1 MTDQVLQLEKAPGF
15 LRKISINVLNKDAAY
30 TLFTLP
36 IEGVPLS
43 REQLNAWL
51 GPYTFESWYEQRPD
65 SAWHP
70 MPWFSL
76 LEDCGIAL
84 DTKFACKAAV
94 LTIGRSDY
102 RFEEYS
108 ADEDADEDDEEGDDL
123 RPGARIS
130 TLKLKPTPGG
140 TTMLSFHMQVRPT
153 NRASREALLEHMY
166 RHLAITFLET
176 SIVARKQRQ
185 EVLALESPASE
196 APVVPDQTGHQ
207 SPPPIESKGGD
218 AIDAENH
225 ARHPELANEVM
236 GADAHPDPDATNGTA
251 ADANVG
257 AQTSAADT
265 DPAVDLAEYEADAK
279 ARLDEFNSRAAN
291 TVDGTTMRSR
301 RRRRGDDATH

>member
-1 MTDQVLQLEKAPGF
+1 MTDQPLTLDRAPGY
-15 LRKISINVLNKDAAY
+15 LRKISINVLNKDAAF

-51 GPYTFESWYEQRPD
+51 GPYTFESWYEQRKD
-65 SAWHP
+65 NSWHP
-70 MPWFSL
+70 MPWFSV
-76 LEDCGIAL
+76 LEDCSIAL

-102 RFEEYS
+102 RFEEYC
-108 ADEDADEDDEEGDDL
+108 ADEESDEDDEEGDDL

-130 TLKLKPTPGG
+130 ALKLKPTAGG

-176 SIVARKQRQ
+176 SVVARRERQ
-185 EVLALESPASE
+185 QALALEPAAE
-196 APVVPDQTGHQ
+196 ASPVVADQTGHQ
-207 SPPPIESKGGD
+207 SPPPIVSKGGE

-225 ARHPELANEVM
+225 ARHPEAAAEVM
-236 GADAHPDPDATNGTA
+236 GADAQPDPDATNGTEVDPNA
-251 ADANVG
+251 GV
-257 AQTSAADT
+257 QTSAAAES
-265 DPAVDLAEYEADAK
+265 PEELAKLEEGMK
-279 ARLDEFNSRAAN
+279 ARTQEFQQRAAGAI
-291 TVDGTTMRSR
+291 DGTTMRSR